1 MFKMKIFDIT
11 SILDHWASHSLQEDY
26 DNAGLLSGDPE
37 ATCTGTLCCL
47 DITQKV
53 LMEALETN
61 CNLVVSHHPIIFKPL
76 KSLAGDSMVNRLLT
90 FAIKNNLAIYAI
102 HTNLDNIITGV
113 NMAFANKIGLLSTNR
128 YILDY
133 KKKQIGKLYTY
144 VPKTHYLQVR
154 KALFE
159 AGAGKIGLYENC
171 SFSTS
176 GTGTF
181 RPMEGANPYIGTTDG
196 LMETVEEI
204 KLEVVFPIWMQQT
217 LLTALQTAHPYE
229 TVAYEMVS
237 TENIHQDYGS
247 GIIGNLTNP
256 LSETEFISQLKTN
269 FSLSIIKS
277 SPLLHKKVQ
286 KIALCGGAG
295 SFLIPHAIRQGAD
308 VLVSSD
314 LKYHD
319 YFEADG
325 KILLMDIGHYESEV
339 ATIELMAD
347 YISSK
352 FPNFAVLKTSVITNP
367 VQYFT

>member
-76 KSLAGDSMVNRLLT
+76 KSLAGDSMVNKLLI
-90 FAIKNNLAIYAI
+90 FAIKNNLAI
-102 HTNLDNIITGV
+102 
-113 NMAFANKIGLLSTNR
+113 LSTNR

-325 KILLMDIGHYESEV
+325 KILLVDIGHYESEV